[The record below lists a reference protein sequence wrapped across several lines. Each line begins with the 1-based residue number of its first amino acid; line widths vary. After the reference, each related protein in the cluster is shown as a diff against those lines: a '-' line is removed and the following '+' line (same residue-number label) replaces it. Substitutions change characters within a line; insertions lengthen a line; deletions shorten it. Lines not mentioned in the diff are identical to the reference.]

1 MSVIDDN
8 RQYIEAALKHSGGT
22 HDFDSVKA
30 AIIDGKMQLWPASK
44 SAAVTEVVEY
54 AKKKVIHVFLAGG
67 DLDEI
72 AAGINSVAAWGKSL
86 GCESMT
92 IQGRKGWER
101 VLDAHGFKPV
111 AVVLERAL

>member
-1 MSVIDDN
+1 MNVIDEN
-8 RQYIEAALKHSGGT
+8 RKYIEDALAHSGGT

-30 AIIDGKMQLWPASK
+30 AIIEGKMQLWPASK

-72 AAGINSVAAWGKSL
+72 AAGINSVAAWGKAM
-86 GCESMT
+86 GCDSMT
-92 IQGRKGWER
+92 ISGRRGWER
-101 VLDAHGFKPV
+101 VLDTHGFKPV
-111 AVVLERAL
+111 AVVMERDL